1 MFTQPLRCLFIL
13 LLATGCSSASSNDDS
28 SSFDNETIQSKG
40 CSAEGSARTG
50 EKPIKNRL
58 SRNVCMS
65 HPNDLFVSFWLN
77 ATAPH

>member
-28 SSFDNETIQSKG
+28 SSFDNETIQSKD

-50 EKPIKNRL
+50 EKPIKQE
-58 SRNVCMS
+58 CEKT
-65 HPNDLFVSFWLN
+65 D
-77 ATAPH
+77 